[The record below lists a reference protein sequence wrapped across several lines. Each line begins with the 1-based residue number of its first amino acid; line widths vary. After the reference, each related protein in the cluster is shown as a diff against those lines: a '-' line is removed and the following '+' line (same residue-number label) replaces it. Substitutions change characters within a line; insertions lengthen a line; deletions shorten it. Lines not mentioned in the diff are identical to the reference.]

1 MQDPQQPST
10 PSKKKDDTPA
20 EPDVTQSDA
29 AARDKPT
36 AYSDEV
42 GKPVES
48 PAEPTK
54 DAPAPEEPAVPDA
67 DEKLLP
73 AQASEDEPREE
84 PQEEP
89 SVLADTTSQE
99 AEAATDTKPEALDTE
114 LPSLEAEEPAIIP
127 DESPASTAAATP
139 APSVDNAKP
148 APSQNDS
155 KPVSISVNSPKPESA
170 KPAAPAAAPEQTPVQ
185 MAQNAFQPDN
195 PSGVV
200 GVAGGMVSTKP
211 KKSRAKKVALV
222 LALLI
227 LLGGGAG
234 AYYWWTKHKETDK
247 KVTQNN
253 SNVINTTTDDT
264 CSQPVKAGGTAYS
277 QTGGTVSKENQAYTA
292 SAKDVS
298 AVKVASSGALTL
310 TNPTIVKSGDTSSS
324 DNSSFTGQNAGV
336 LATDSS
342 KITITCGTIN
352 TTGAGANGVFAYGS
366 GSSVTLANLVIKASG
381 QYAHGAMASGGGA
394 LTLSNVILGTTGA
407 NSAPIA
413 TDRGGG
419 TVTVEGG
426 TATSTG
432 ADSPGIYSTGTIT
445 VANATIA
452 ATGSEA
458 AVVEGS
464 NKTAPTVH
472 QLQRIEAAVL

>member
-253 SNVINTTTDDT
+253 SNVARLNN
-264 CSQPVKAGGTAYS
+264 GR
-277 QTGGTVSKENQAYTA
+277 VSE
-292 SAKDVS
+292 
-298 AVKVASSGALTL
+298 
-310 TNPTIVKSGDTSSS
+310 
-324 DNSSFTGQNAGV
+324 
-336 LATDSS
+336 
-342 KITITCGTIN
+342 
-352 TTGAGANGVFAYGS
+352 
-366 GSSVTLANLVIKASG
+366 
-381 QYAHGAMASGGGA
+381 
-394 LTLSNVILGTTGA
+394 
-407 NSAPIA
+407 
-413 TDRGGG
+413 R
-419 TVTVEGG
+419 
-426 TATSTG
+426 
-432 ADSPGIYSTGTIT
+432 
-445 VANATIA
+445 
-452 ATGSEA
+452 
-458 AVVEGS
+458 
-464 NKTAPTVH
+464 
-472 QLQRIEAAVL
+472 